1 MPTAITEALMGM
13 KKTFTAFIL
22 LAFLANNAEPSDEV
36 LIPAGEFLMGTDQG
50 TPAERPI
57 HKVEL
62 GGFFLDRFEVSNQN
76 YEAFDPGFHRSSA
89 SSCDRCPATRVSWY
103 EAQAYCQSLNRRLPS
118 EAEWEKARRGPA
130 ENPSASR
137 PQETARTSLPI
148 KAGAFAVDSP
158 PANGYGIH
166 HLAGNVWEWVND
178 WHDESYYRTS
188 PAENPLGPL
197 KGLRKSV
204 RGGSWYNNVWY
215 TQPGM
220 RFQLAPHVKL
230 NSLGFRCARSAN
242 GSNN

>member
-1 MPTAITEALMGM
+1 MGM

-62 GGFFLDRFEVSNQN
+62 GGFFLDRFEVRNQN

>member
-1 MPTAITEALMGM
+1 MGM

-22 LAFLANNAEPSDEV
+22 LAFLANNAEPSDEA

-62 GGFFLDRFEVSNQN
+62 GGFFLDRFEVSNQS

-230 NSLGFRCARSAN
+230 NSLGFRCARSAK

>member
-1 MPTAITEALMGM
+1 MGM

-22 LAFLANNAEPSDEV
+22 LAFLANNAEPSDEA

-204 RGGSWYNNVWY
+204 RGGSWYNSIWY

>member
-1 MPTAITEALMGM
+1 MGM

-22 LAFLANNAEPSDEV
+22 LAFLANNAEPSDEA

-188 PAENPLGPL
+188 PAENPWVL
-197 KGLRKSV
+197 
-204 RGGSWYNNVWY
+204 
-215 TQPGM
+215 
-220 RFQLAPHVKL
+220 
-230 NSLGFRCARSAN
+230 
-242 GSNN
+242 

>member
-1 MPTAITEALMGM
+1 M
-13 KKTFTAFIL
+13 KNIFRAFIL

>member
-1 MPTAITEALMGM
+1 LPTAITEALMGM

-62 GGFFLDRFEVSNQN
+62 GGFFLDRFEVRNQN

>member
-22 LAFLANNAEPSDEV
+22 LAFLANNAEPSDEA

-130 ENPSASR
+130 ENPSALR

>member
-1 MPTAITEALMGM
+1 LPTAITEALMGM

-22 LAFLANNAEPSDEV
+22 LAFLANNAEPSDEA

>member
-22 LAFLANNAEPSDEV
+22 LAFLANNAEPSDEA

-166 HLAGNVWEWVND
+166 HLAGNVWEWVSD

>member
-1 MPTAITEALMGM
+1 MGM

-22 LAFLANNAEPSDEV
+22 LAFLANNAEPSDEA

-76 YEAFDPGFHRSSA
+76 YEAFDPSFQRSSA